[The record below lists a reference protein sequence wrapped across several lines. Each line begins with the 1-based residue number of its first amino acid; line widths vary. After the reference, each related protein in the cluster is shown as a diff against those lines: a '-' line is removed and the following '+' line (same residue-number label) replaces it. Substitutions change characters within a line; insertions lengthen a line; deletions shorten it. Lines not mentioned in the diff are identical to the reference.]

1 MHTSSSRSTPSPR
14 LARVQSVGLV
24 WAMAA
29 LLSLLTFS
37 ACSSSS
43 ETGDDLP
50 VYQNLNESPV
60 WLVNHDSVTVPFPKE
75 YKGNVLVI
83 GAIYTQCPDICA
95 QVTANMVDVRR
106 KLDNTDNVRFVT
118 VTFDPRRD
126 SPSRMDAYRD
136 AFRIGDAPWPFL
148 TGSEA
153 SIDTLMSRLEIKTE
167 ISSGDTTGTYFID
180 HTDQITLVDS
190 LGRIRYR
197 YHGSGTPPEIIAEDI
212 NKLRGLHSG
221 ESAAPG
227 RALSTLLPS
236 AILP

>member
-1 MHTSSSRSTPSPR
+1 MHTSVSHPTSSPR
-14 LARVQSVGLV
+14 LAYAGSVGFI
-24 WAMAA
+24 WAVVA
-29 LLSLLTFS
+29 LLSLLMFA
-37 ACSSSS
+37 ACSNGSGES
-43 ETGDDLP
+43 DDLP
-50 VYQNLNESPV
+50 VYQDLSKSSFQLINE
-60 WLVNHDSVTVPFPKE
+60 DSVAVRFPQS
-75 YKGNVLVI
+75 YSGNVLVI

-106 KLDNTDNVRFVT
+106 ALDNPDGVRFVT
-118 VTFDPRRD
+118 VSFDPRRD
-126 SPSRMDAYRD
+126 TPARMNAYKS
-136 AFRIGDAPWPFL
+136 AFRVGDAPWPFL
-148 TGSEA
+148 TGS
-153 SIDTLMSRLEIKTE
+153 SDTIDSLMSTLEINTQ

-227 RALSTLLPS
+227 RALSAARP
-236 AILP
+236 

>member
-1 MHTSSSRSTPSPR
+1 MHRSSSRSTPSLR
-14 LARVQSVGLV
+14 FTRGVQSVGVFWTVAVLV
-24 WAMAA
+24 
-29 LLSLLTFS
+29 SLLAFS
-37 ACSSSS
+37 ACTGSS

-50 VYQNLNESPV
+50 IYQNLSESPV
-60 WLVNHDSVTVPFPKE
+60 RLVNQDSVGVSFPKA
-75 YKGNVLVI
+75 YRGDVLVI

-95 QVTANMVDVRR
+95 QVTANMVDVRQT
-106 KLDNTDNVRFVT
+106 LDNTDNVRFVT

-126 SPSRMDAYRD
+126 TPARMNAYRD

-148 TGSEA
+148 TGPKA
-153 SIDTLMSRLEIKTE
+153 AIDTLMNQLEIKTE

-227 RALSTLLPS
+227 RSLSAVLP
-236 AILP
+236 

>member
-1 MHTSSSRSTPSPR
+1 MHTVSSHSTPPAPF
-14 LARVQSVGLV
+14 ARAQSVGFL
-24 WAMAA
+24 WAAVA
-29 LLSLLTFS
+29 LLSLLAFS

-50 VYQNLNESPV
+50 VYQNLSESPV
-60 WLVNHDSVTVPFPKE
+60 QLVTQDSEQVQFPQA
-75 YKGNVLVI
+75 YRGNILVI

-95 QVTANMVDVRR
+95 QVTANMVDVRQ

-126 SPSRMDAYRD
+126 TPERMNSYRD
-136 AFRIGDAPWPFL
+136 AFRVGDAPWPFL
-148 TGSEA
+148 TGPKA
-153 SIDTLMSRLEIKTE
+153 AIDTLMSQLEIKTE

-212 NKLRGLHSG
+212 NKLRGLRSG
-221 ESAAPG
+221 ESAASG
-227 RALSTLLPS
+227 RALSAVLP
-236 AILP
+236 

>member
-1 MHTSSSRSTPSPR
+1 MRTSSSCLTSSPR
-14 LARVQSVGLV
+14 LAHVQSVGFL
-24 WAMAA
+24 WAVAA
-29 LLSLLTFS
+29 LLSLLTLS

-50 VYQNLNESPV
+50 VYQNLSESPV
-60 WLVNHDSVTVPFPKE
+60 WLVNQDSATVEFPE
-75 YKGNVLVI
+75 AYKGDILVI

-95 QVTANMVDVRR
+95 QVTANMVDVRQT
-106 KLDNTDNVRFVT
+106 LDNTDNVRFVT

-126 SPSRMDAYRD
+126 TPARMNAYRD

-148 TGSEA
+148 TGSQA
-153 SIDTLMSRLEIKTE
+153 NIDSLMSRLEIKTQ

-227 RALSTLLPS
+227 RPLSAVLP
-236 AILP
+236 

>member
-1 MHTSSSRSTPSPR
+1 MHTSSSRSTPLPC
-14 LARVQSVGLV
+14 LDRVGSVGVLWVVVSLV
-24 WAMAA
+24 
-29 LLSLLTFS
+29 SLLTFS
-37 ACSSSS
+37 ACTNSS
-43 ETGDDLP
+43 ETGDDFP
-50 VYQNLNESPV
+50 IYQNLSESPV
-60 WLVNHDSVTVPFPKE
+60 RLVNQNAEAVQFPKA
-75 YKGNVLVI
+75 YRGNVLVI

-95 QVTANMVDVRR
+95 QVTANMVDVRE
-106 KLDNTDNVRFVT
+106 KLDDTDNVRFVT

-126 SPSRMDAYRD
+126 TPARMNSYRD

-148 TGSEA
+148 SGSQA
-153 SIDTLMSRLEIKTE
+153 AIDSLMNQLEIKTQ

-227 RALSTLLPS
+227 RALST
-236 AILP
+236 ILP

>member
-1 MHTSSSRSTPSPR
+1 MRSSVSHLTSSPR
-14 LARVQSVGLV
+14 FPHAGSVGFS
-24 WAMAA
+24 WAVGAV
-29 LLSLLTFS
+29 LSLLMFA
-37 ACSSSS
+37 ACSNGSGTS
-43 ETGDDLP
+43 DDLP
-50 VYQNLNESPV
+50 VYQDLSKSSFP
-60 WLVNHDSVTVPFPKE
+60 LVNEDSVAVRFPRA
-75 YKGNVLVI
+75 YSGNVLVI

-95 QVTANMVDVRR
+95 QVTANMVDVRQ
-106 KLDNTDNVRFVT
+106 KLDNTDGVRFVT
-118 VTFDPRRD
+118 VSFDPRRD
-126 SPSRMDAYRD
+126 TPARMNAYKD

-148 TGSEA
+148 TGPSDT
-153 SIDTLMSRLEIKTE
+153 IDTLMSTLEIKTE

-227 RALSTLLPS
+227 RDLSP
-236 AILP
+236 PRP